1 MPDETAAYLGDGA
14 YVRIDVAGQ
23 IILFTSNGLDI
34 TNEVALDP
42 IVLQAFLD
50 YLNRHNYIR
59 EKCTVIRGEYE

>member
-14 YVRIDVAGQ
+14 YVHIDVAGQ

-59 EKCTVIRGEYE
+59 ERCAVIRGEYE